1 MSNARIV
8 FRDLAERAAAHPR
21 IEQAVLGA
29 IRAELPGVI
38 DSLLRDMYPGEQV
51 CFYVPKRSPTEAAAA
66 RAARDDRIRT
76 AGQAGTATALIA
88 EQEGV
93 TVRHV
98 QRVLKRT
105 S

>member
-8 FRDLAERAAAHPR
+8 FRDLAERAASHPR

-51 CFYVPKRSPTEAAAA
+51 CFYVPKREPNQAAAD
-66 RAARDDRIRT
+66 RAARDDRIRA
-76 AGQAGTATALIA
+76 AGLSGVATALIA
-88 EQEGV
+88 VQEGV
-93 TVRHV
+93 TIRHV
-98 QRVLKRT
+98 QRVLKRP

>member
-21 IEQAVLGA
+21 IEQAVVGA

-38 DSLLRDMYPGEQV
+38 ESLLRDMYPGEQLRL
-51 CFYVPKRSPTEAAAA
+51 YVPQRDQAAAA
-66 RAARDDRIRT
+66 RERSARDERIRAAGASGMST
-76 AGQAGTATALIA
+76 AQIA
-88 EQEGV
+88 HTEGV
-93 TVRHV
+93 TVRLV
-98 QRVLKRT
+98 QMVLKRP